1 MRFGGVVPCG
11 ILLVAGLRVLSGGRC
26 TTVAFVL
33 SVAGRFPL
41 GVISLLVYLSLWV
54 NSNTWG
60 QQCQEGRE
68 KIINPPLGDGAG
80 LWGGYFLRWL
90 TFFLAACILACCFH
104 DVMVASYLFGSAI
117 ALLLLFL

>member
-80 LWGGYFLRWL
+80 LWGHFKANDYY
-90 TFFLAACILACCFH
+90 
-104 DVMVASYLFGSAI
+104 MVGAVALLPDPLYAI
-117 ALLLLFL
+117 AHF